1 MPRLFAAALASIML
15 MSTTPSF
22 AEQKSGTIEVF
33 KSASCG
39 CCNGWVKH
47 LKQSGYTVNAT
58 NTAAGI
64 LAKIKRD
71 AGLKPDL
78 QSCHTGKVAGYVI
91 EGHVPAQDVA
101 RLLAE
106 KPDAVGLTVPGMPLG
121 SPGMDTGPDKEP
133 YEVLLV
139 KKDGSTEVFAR
150 HQQDAR

>member
-1 MPRLFAAALASIML
+1 MHKHLILSATALFLLNASSSLAADRS
-15 MSTTPSF
+15 S
-22 AEQKSGTIEVF
+22 TIEVW
-33 KSASCG
+33 KSAGCG
-39 CCNGWVKH
+39 CCNGWIKH
-47 LKQSGYTVNAT
+47 LEQAGYAITAK
-58 NTAAGI
+58 NTASGI

-91 EGHVPAQDVA
+91 EGHVPAEDVA

-106 KPDAVGLTVPGMPLG
+106 KPDAAGLTVPGMPLG